1 MGNKELDFLVDQ
13 QYLSTVKHDLYQ
25 NSEVEIRFGVTCPIC
40 KLGTFD
46 YDGMLNLV
54 CSKCGYYSGGCFT

>member
-1 MGNKELDFLVDQ
+1 MSHEELDFLVDR
-13 QYLSTVKHDLYQ
+13 QYLSTKNKTINQ
-25 NSEVEIRFGVTCPIC
+25 NLEVEIQYGVTCPIC

-54 CSKCGYYSGGCFT
+54 CSNCGYYSGGCFT